1 MENKNFI
8 TRTWFVALAASLC
21 CLLWGSAY
29 PCIKIGYGLFNIEAN
44 DLSGKF
50 LFAGFR
56 FLLAG
61 LLVLLISLLTKKSL
75 TSFSPK
81 TWGQV
86 FIFGVTQTTLQY
98 IFFYLGLAYSSGVRS
113 SILNGTGAFFSILLA
128 HFIYKNEKLG
138 FSKALGCIIG
148 FLGIILINL
157 DSSNSGS
164 LFSAFSLKGDGSVIL
179 AAFILSAASIYG
191 KKITQHQ
198 DTFIVTGFQLTIG
211 GFVLIILGFA
221 LGGSIGPFTPASLGL
236 LLYMAFL
243 SAVAFS
249 LWAILLKYNSVGK
262 VAIYNCLTPIF
273 GAFLSAIFLGENILE
288 FKNIAALI
296 LVCLGIFIVNRTFT
310 SSKASLQQTH
320 N

>member
-1 MENKNFI
+1 MENKKFI
-8 TRTWFVALAASLC
+8 TQTWFVALAASLC
-21 CLLWGSAY
+21 CILWGSAY
-29 PCIKIGYGLFNIEAN
+29 PCIKIGYELFNIEAS
-44 DLSGKF
+44 DLAGKF

-56 FLLAG
+56 FTLAG
-61 LLVLLISLLTKKSL
+61 LLVLLLSLITKKSL
-75 TSFSPK
+75 SSFSLK

-86 FIFGVTQTTLQY
+86 FIFGVSQTTLQY

-148 FLGIILINL
+148 FIGIILINL
-157 DSSNSGS
+157 DSSNSGA
-164 LFSAFSLKGDGSVIL
+164 LFSDFNLKGDGSVIL

-191 KKITQHQ
+191 KRITQHQ
-198 DTFIVTGFQLTIG
+198 DTFVVTGFQLTIG
-211 GFVLIILGFA
+211 GFILILAGYM
-221 LGGSIGPFTPASLGL
+221 LGGSLGPFTLSSIAL

-249 LWAILLKYNSVGK
+249 LWAVLLKYNSVGQ

-288 FKNIAALI
+288 LKNIAALI
-296 LVCLGIFIVNRTFT
+296 LVCLGIYIVNRTFT
-310 SSKASLQQTH
+310 PAKSSVVQNS
-320 N
+320 

>member
-1 MENKNFI
+1 MENKKFI
-8 TRTWFVALAASLC
+8 TQTWFVALAASLC
-21 CLLWGSAY
+21 CILWGSAY
-29 PCIKIGYGLFNIEAN
+29 PCIKIGYELFNIEAS
-44 DLSGKF
+44 DLAGKF

-56 FLLAG
+56 FTLAG
-61 LLVLLISLLTKKSL
+61 LLVLLFSLITKKNL
-75 TSFSPK
+75 LSFSLK

-86 FIFGVTQTTLQY
+86 FIFGVSQTTLQY

-148 FLGIILINL
+148 FIGIILINL
-157 DSSNSGS
+157 DSSNSGA
-164 LFSAFSLKGDGSVIL
+164 LFSDFNLKGDGSVIL

-191 KKITQHQ
+191 KRITQHQ
-198 DTFIVTGFQLTIG
+198 DTFVVTGFQLTIG
-211 GFVLIILGFA
+211 GFILILAGYM
-221 LGGSIGPFTPASLGL
+221 LGGSLGPFTPSSMAL

-249 LWAILLKYNSVGK
+249 LWAVLLKYNSVGQ

-288 FKNIAALI
+288 LKNIAALI
-296 LVCLGIFIVNRTFT
+296 LVCLGIYIVNRTFT
-310 SSKASLQQTH
+310 PAKSSVVQNS
-320 N
+320 